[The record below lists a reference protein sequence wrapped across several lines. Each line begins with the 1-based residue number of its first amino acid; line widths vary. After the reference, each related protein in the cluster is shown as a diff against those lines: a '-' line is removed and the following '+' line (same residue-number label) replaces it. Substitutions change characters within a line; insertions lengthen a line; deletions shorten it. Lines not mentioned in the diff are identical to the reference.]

1 MKVLDSKIS
10 LAIILPVLG
19 IAGFLLIWFST
30 PWGIGVGYDSIFY
43 LSASENLLSGS
54 GLSRLDGY
62 GQAIPLTHF
71 PPFYSIAIA
80 GLSMIGGIATDAAA
94 RFFAAALFA
103 FLVGFSGWL
112 IFRYTRSTLAC
123 LFGAALILI
132 SPVLLDVSFMA
143 MSDLLFL
150 VLLLLFL
157 YWLNS
162 FLQDEKI
169 FALIVSAI
177 FAALLYLTRYVGL
190 TAVATGGLAILI
202 FRSQSWTKKFKE
214 LVIFCVFSLV
224 PILLWYGRNWYL
236 TGSMTNRVIGFHPPT
251 LEQIKQG
258 ISTLSIWLLPAGIN
272 SSIRLI
278 GLGLFIAVFI
288 IMVAIDYQ
296 KDRTRNNLLDE
307 GEGARRFF
315 WLLIMFAIVYIM
327 MVLLS
332 LTFFDAS
339 TKLNDRILAPIYL
352 TGILATLILIWNSA
366 WFAEKSYIRIGISIL
381 ALLFIGINLLPGYS
395 VASAMRVEGKGFS
408 GRQWKNSETVAALEQ
423 LPPGTLMFSNEA
435 FAIYYLTG
443 SPANWIPENY
453 DPVKNEID
461 NNYSQRIES
470 MRAEVVQYDGALVI
484 FNSIRKHNVYAPI
497 MELSEGLKL
506 LGEFADGV
514 IFTQP

>member
-1 MKVLDSKIS
+1 M
-10 LAIILPVLG
+10 LAIILSAFG
-19 IAGFLLIWFST
+19 IAGLLLIWLST
-30 PWGIGVGYDSIFY
+30 PWGVGVGYDSIFY
-43 LSASENLLSGS
+43 LSASENLLSGL

-62 GQAIPLTHF
+62 GQVIPLTHF
-71 PPFYSIAIA
+71 PPFYSMAIA
-80 GLSMIGGIATDAAA
+80 GFSMIGGVPTDTAA
-94 RFFAAALFA
+94 RLFAAILFA

-112 IFRYTRSTLAC
+112 IFRYTTSILAC
-123 LFGAALILI
+123 LLGAALILI
-132 SPVLLDVSFMA
+132 SPVLLDVSFLA

-157 YWLNS
+157 YSLNT
-162 FLQDEKI
+162 FLQNGKI
-169 FALIVSAI
+169 VGLVISAI

-190 TAVATGGLAILI
+190 AAIATGGLAILI
-202 FRSQSWTKKFKE
+202 FRSQTWTKKIKDLF
-214 LVIFCVFSLV
+214 IFCVISLV
-224 PILLWYGRNWYL
+224 PILFWYVRNWYL

-251 LEQIKQG
+251 LAQIKQG

-288 IMVAIDYQ
+288 IMMAIEYQ
-296 KDRTRNNLLDE
+296 KDRTRNNMLDE
-307 GEGARRFF
+307 GEGARRFS

-327 MVLLS
+327 MVFLS

-366 WFAEKSYIRIGISIL
+366 WFVEKSFVRVGIIIL
-381 ALLFIGINLLPGYS
+381 VIFFIGINSFRGYN
-395 VASAMRVEGKGFS
+395 VAASMRLEGKGFS
-408 GRQWKNSETVAALEQ
+408 GREWRNSDTVAALQQ
-423 LPPGTLMFSNEA
+423 LPSGTLIFSNEA

-461 NNYSQRIES
+461 NNYSQRIDS
-470 MRAEVVQYDGALVI
+470 MRAEVVQNDGALVI

-497 MELSEGLKL
+497 KELSEGLKL
-506 LGEFADGV
+506 LGEYADGV
-514 IFTQP
+514 IFTKP